1 MIFSRH
7 KILTNFQHKDCYKR
21 FKGVIFAALKCI
33 YMSVSKTELAERK
46 TGKDLYSYQK
56 GAINKIFK
64 SFEESPDDYHLLYQ
78 LPTGGGKTV
87 IFSEIVRQYLKHH
100 KKKVLVMTHRIEL
113 CKQTSKMLTEFAV
126 NNKVIDSKADL
137 SDQAQ
142 YSCFVAMVETLNNRL
157 NDNKLDISD
166 IGLVIIDEAHYN
178 SFTKLFK
185 FFSQSFILG
194 VTATPLSSSIEL
206 PMTDNYDELI
216 VGESIESLIEN
227 GFLARADMYTYNV
240 GLTSLVVGSN
250 GDYTVKSS
258 EDLYTADDMLSKLV
272 QAYEERSKGKKTLIF
287 NNGINTSLH
296 VYDTFRR
303 AGYPVA
309 HLDNTNTKKERA
321 AILKWFKNTPDA
333 ILTSVSILTTGF
345 DEPSVESIILNRAT
359 KSLTLYYQMIG
370 RGSRIFK
377 DKTSFTVIDLGN
389 NFHRFGPWGDN
400 LDWQRIFKSPNY
412 YLDALISDED
422 IESNFRYEMPPDLRA
437 EFGNS
442 KEVYFDIQ
450 KTYVD
455 SIRNGESSK
464 VVLER
469 SIEHHAKICIENSED
484 VYDALALAKKLGDDI
499 DFRIQ
504 RYTKCISKSTYNFVD
519 WLKDDYRKKLNSYLR
534 ANFDEVFE
542 SIFGYPPED

>member
-1 MIFSRH
+1 MPI
-7 KILTNFQHKDCYKR
+7 
-21 FKGVIFAALKCI
+21 
-33 YMSVSKTELAERK
+33 SKTELEERN
-46 TGKDLYSYQK
+46 TGKDLYHYQK
-56 GAINKIFK
+56 GAIDKIFTA
-64 SFEESPDDYHLLYQ
+64 FEESPDDYHLLYQ

-100 KKKVLVMTHRIEL
+100 QKKVLVMTHRIEL
-113 CKQTSKMLTEFAV
+113 CKQTSNMLTEFNV
-126 NNKVIDSKADL
+126 VNKVIDSKANL
-137 SDQAQ
+137 SDQAE

-194 VTATPLSSSIEL
+194 VTATPLSSNIEL

-216 VGESIESLIEN
+216 VGESIESLINN
-227 GFLARADMYTYNV
+227 GFLAKADMFTYNV
-240 GLTSLVVGSN
+240 GLTSLVVGAN

-258 EDLYTADDMLSKLV
+258 EDLYTAEDMLSKLLL
-272 QAYEERSKGKKTLIF
+272 AYEERSKGKKTLIF

-303 AGYPVA
+303 AGYAIA

-321 AILKWFKNTPDA
+321 AILKWFKKTPDA

-370 RGSRIFK
+370 RGSRIYK
-377 DKTSFTVIDLGN
+377 QKKSFSVIDLGN
-389 NFHRFGPWGDN
+389 NFYRFGPWGDN

-412 YLDALISDED
+412 YLDAILSDEEL
-422 IESNFRYEMPPDLRA
+422 ESNFRYEMPADLRQ
-437 EFGNS
+437 EFANS
-442 KEVYFDIQ
+442 KSVYFDIQ

-455 SIRNGESSK
+455 AVRNGESSK

-469 SIEHHAKICIENSED
+469 SIHQHAVICIENSED
-484 VYDALALAKKLGDDI
+484 VFDALLLAKQLGDDI

-504 RYTKCISKSTYNFVD
+504 RYTKCISKSTFNFVE
-519 WLKDDYRKKLNSYLR
+519 WLKDDYRKKLNAYIR
-534 ANFDEVFE
+534 ANFDTIYED
-542 SIFGYPPED
+542 IFGHPPED